1 MNQDSVFKDIWKALH
16 SMKFGMI
23 LLLIISISSIAGTV
37 IPQNN
42 PLSFYKREYGS
53 FTYTLISTLDLHK
66 VYTSWWF
73 IAMMVVLSIN
83 LTLCSVIR
91 LPGLLRKMLHMPAVE
106 KEMSRS
112 DFLVR
117 EEIYGEIDV
126 KKLFRKARFYRLKV
140 QETEKGTFY
149 FAYKHRFGHLGSW
162 LTHVG
167 LLIIIV
173 SYMFGQITGFDTY
186 IYGVP
191 GVQEEIEHTSYMM
204 SIDDFDIDFRPDY
217 TVNQYTSSITI
228 KNSVTEEIMKVGK
241 TAVNEPFRMD
251 NFSIYQNGTGWAVDM
266 LLERDGEEIA
276 ERILYQS
283 EIHVDDNQR
292 IALQFS
298 NFYPD
303 FDNSRGMPR
312 TISPYP
318 NKPRFLYSVF
328 YEGQRVDM
336 NVAEMGQPIEWQE
349 YTFIVTNPRQFTL
362 LQIVSDP
369 GIPGAK
375 VGGLVLLHGI
385 MFAFYFHPKQ
395 LKAFKDKEGRLTI
408 WGDTIRNQE
417 AYKLQIQQFL
427 TNYDKKQG
435 GNSDGAY

>member
-42 PLSFYKREYGS
+42 PLSFYEKEYGS
-53 FTYTLISTLDLHK
+53 LTYTLISTLDLHK

-73 IAMMVVLSIN
+73 IAMMVALSIN
-83 LTLCSVIR
+83 LTLCSIIR
-91 LPGLLRKMLHMPAVE
+91 FPSLLRKMLHMPQVE
-106 KEMSRS
+106 KELAREN
-112 DFLVR
+112 FLFKKEIN
-117 EEIYGEIDV
+117 EEINI
-126 KKLFRKARFYRLKV
+126 KKLFRKAKFYRIKTT
-140 QETEKGTFY
+140 ETEDGTYY
-149 FAYKHRFGHLGSW
+149 FAPKYRFGYLGSW

-173 SYMFGQITGFDTY
+173 SYMYGQIVGFDTY

-191 GVQEEIEHTSYMM
+191 GTGEKIEHTSYTLF
-204 SIDDFDIDFRPDY
+204 INDFNIDFRPDH
-217 TVNQYTSSITI
+217 TVNQYISTIAITDEETGELI
-228 KNSVTEEIMKVGK
+228 KEGAVF
-241 TAVNEPFRMD
+241 VNEPFRMD

-266 LLERDGEEIA
+266 ILERDGEEIA
-276 ERILYQS
+276 QRVLYQS

-292 IALQFS
+292 IAIQFS

-303 FDNSRGMPR
+303 FDNSRGMPS
-312 TISPYP
+312 TITPYP
-318 NKPRFLYSVF
+318 NNPRILYSVF

-336 NVAEMGQPIEWQE
+336 NVAEMGQTIEWEE
-349 YTFIVTNPRQFTL
+349 YTFIVNNPRQFTL

-375 VGGLVLLHGI
+375 AGGIILLHGI
-385 MFAFYFHPKQ
+385 IFAFYCHPKQ
-395 LKAFKDKEGRLTI
+395 LKAFKWKNGKVVVWADI
-408 WGDTIRNQE
+408 IRNKESFKHQMT
-417 AYKLQIQQFL
+417 QFL
-427 TNYDKKQG
+427 DKYTEKED
-435 GNSDGAY
+435 SDYGVK